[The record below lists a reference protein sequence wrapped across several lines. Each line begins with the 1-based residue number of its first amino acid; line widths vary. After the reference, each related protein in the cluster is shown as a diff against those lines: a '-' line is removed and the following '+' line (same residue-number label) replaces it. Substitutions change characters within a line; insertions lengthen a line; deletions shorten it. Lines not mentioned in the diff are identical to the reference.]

1 MIIKLH
7 MIEITQSVGTFY
19 VGKIKSSSLINIS
32 KTIRRNESNG
42 IQRELAQKRVKE
54 IAKYCEDPDAA
65 FPTPIILHIK
75 GEDIVSL
82 EPIAGFG
89 DLYELAIDDQQ
100 QFAEIL
106 DGQHRVEGIKYANG
120 FEFELMVVVMFDLT
134 EEEKAYIF
142 STINSN
148 QTKVDKSLIYDL
160 FELSKKRS
168 PHKTCHE
175 IARIM
180 NSDKNSPFYGKLK
193 MLGKKSD
200 KTAIL
205 SQGTFVNYL
214 CRLMSNKPQQDMI
227 DLKNGIEIKDDERYV
242 LRKYFKDKRDDIILK
257 LLNNYFGAVSSV
269 FSEEW
274 ENSKEYILSKTTGYG
289 ALLKAFP
296 TFYKKGVQNKKL
308 TQEYFEM
315 EFKKVKT
322 FLEKNNIELTSKD
335 IPSGEHGQKK
345 LAEIFIQGADDSSG
359 EDNMYKKDK
368 NTQRPIIQASGYN
381 GSEPTR
387 VCPHCGKEKPI
398 SEFGYRNMG
407 DGKIRNQ
414 SWCKDCR

>member
-160 FELSKKRS
+160 FELSKTRS

-345 LAEIFIQGADDSSG
+345 LAEIFIQGANDSSG

>member
-160 FELSKKRS
+160 FELSKTRS

-322 FLEKNNIELTSKD
+322 FLEKNTIKLTSKD

-345 LAEIFIQGADDSSG
+345 LAEIFIQGANDSSE

>member
-19 VGKIKSSSLINIS
+19 VGKIKSSSLVNIS

-160 FELSKKRS
+160 FELSKTRS

-322 FLEKNNIELTSKD
+322 FLEKNNIKLTSKD

-345 LAEIFIQGADDSSG
+345 LAEIFIQSANASSE

>member
-160 FELSKKRS
+160 FELSKTRS

-322 FLEKNNIELTSKD
+322 FLEKNNIKLTSKD

-345 LAEIFIQGADDSSG
+345 LAEIFIQSANARSE

>member
-19 VGKIKSSSLINIS
+19 VGKIKSSSLVNIS

-160 FELSKKRS
+160 FELSKTRS

-322 FLEKNNIELTSKD
+322 FLEKNNIKLTSKD

-345 LAEIFIQGADDSSG
+345 LAEIFIQSANARSE

>member
-1 MIIKLH
+1 

-19 VGKIKSSSLINIS
+19 VGKIKSSSLVNIS

-160 FELSKKRS
+160 FELSKTRS

-322 FLEKNNIELTSKD
+322 FLEKNNIKLTSKD

-345 LAEIFIQGADDSSG
+345 LAEIFIQSANASSE

>member
-160 FELSKKRS
+160 FELSKTRS

-205 SQGTFVNYL
+205 SQGAFVNYL

-322 FLEKNNIELTSKD
+322 FLEKNNIKLTSKD

-345 LAEIFIQGADDSSG
+345 LSEIFIQSANASSE

>member
-160 FELSKKRS
+160 FELSKTRS

-322 FLEKNNIELTSKD
+322 FLEKNNIKLTSKD

-345 LAEIFIQGADDSSG
+345 LAEIFIQSANASSE

>member
-19 VGKIKSSSLINIS
+19 VSKIKSSSLINIS
-32 KTIRRNESNG
+32 KTIRRSESNG

-160 FELSKKRS
+160 FELSKTRS

-269 FSEEW
+269 FSKEW

-315 EFKKVKT
+315 EFKKVKI
-322 FLEKNNIELTSKD
+322 FLEKNNVKLTSKD

-345 LAEIFIQGADDSSG
+345 LAEIFIQGANDSSE

>member
-19 VGKIKSSSLINIS
+19 VSKIKSSSLINIS

-160 FELSKKRS
+160 FELSKTRS

-269 FSEEW
+269 FSKEW

-315 EFKKVKT
+315 EFKKVKI
-322 FLEKNNIELTSKD
+322 FLEKNNVKLTSKD

-345 LAEIFIQGADDSSG
+345 LAEIFIQGANDSSE

>member
-19 VGKIKSSSLINIS
+19 VGKISSSSLISIS

-75 GEDIVSL
+75 GEDIISL
-82 EPIAGFG
+82 DPVTGFC
-89 DLYELAIDDQQ
+89 DLYELVIDDQQ

-106 DGQHRVEGIKYANG
+106 DGQHRVEGIKYANS

-160 FELSKKRS
+160 FELSKTRS

-200 KTAIL
+200 KAAIL

-257 LLNNYFGAVSSV
+257 LLNNYFGAVSRIFPV
-269 FSEEW
+269 EW

-296 TFYKKGVQNKKL
+296 IFYKKGVQNKKL

-315 EFKKVKT
+315 EFRRVKT
-322 FLEKNNIELTSKD
+322 FLEKNNIRLTSED

-345 LAEIFIQGADDSSG
+345 LAEIFIQGANDNSE
-359 EDNMYKKDK
+359 EDNMYKKLPVYFK
-368 NTQRPIIQASGYN
+368 
-381 GSEPTR
+381 
-387 VCPHCGKEKPI
+387 
-398 SEFGYRNMG
+398 
-407 DGKIRNQ
+407 
-414 SWCKDCR
+414 